1 MKFIQFFFVII
12 VLPLFLSGCL
22 FGSKG
27 YIHNRK
33 LDYVNAKTE
42 PVLKQDKQAAIINQ
56 EPKYVIPTSAKMG
69 NRLKPNLVPPTI
81 QASLAEQQTTKST
94 VRASLVKQNNTVVL
108 VLTGKAAKVWSQLN
122 NALIQTDY
130 QITGTSEKSGVIE
143 FASLAQS
150 NEQRYQLSINHQ
162 KESSIATLLNQQG
175 QPLAVADAKAILSKI
190 KGYLNGN

>member
-33 LDYVNAKTE
+33 LDYLNAKTE
-42 PVLKQDKQAAIINQ
+42 PALKQDKQTAIINQ
-56 EPKYVIPTSAKMG
+56 ESKYVIPKSVKAD

-81 QASLAEQQTTKST
+81 QASLAEQQTAKSR
-94 VRASLVKQNNTVVL
+94 VWASVVKQNNTVVL
-108 VLTGKAAKVWSQLN
+108 VITGKSTKIWSQLN
-122 NALIQTDY
+122 NALTQADY

-150 NEQRYQLSINHQ
+150 NEQRYQLSISQQ
-162 KESSIATLLNQQG
+162 KDSSTATLLNQQG
-175 QPLAVADAKAILSKI
+175 EPLAAADAKAILSKI
-190 KGYLNGN
+190 KGYVNGN